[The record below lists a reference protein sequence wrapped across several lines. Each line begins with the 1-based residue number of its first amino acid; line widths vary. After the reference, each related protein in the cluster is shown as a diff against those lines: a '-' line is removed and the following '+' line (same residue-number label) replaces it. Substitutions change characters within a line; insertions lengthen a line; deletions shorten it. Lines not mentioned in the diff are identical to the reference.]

1 MVKVNK
7 LITQMNPINPII
19 DDDLPFMTVK
29 YWDVPNG
36 FRIGNIND
44 SFLDDYVD
52 ALDLEFADKEIVGD
66 TFVYFFNLLNRVW
79 NKNKDIVKKYANYD
93 HTKIHF
99 TYDTVNSTISVS
111 SNSGSGES
119 HNTAKSKHIDV
130 PLTANDETPSSKDEN
145 SNDDENSYSNE
156 GTTTITNTLDDGD
169 INLINKLIDN
179 YRSVLNV
186 LIDVF
191 SECFLICESY
201 KF

>member
-1 MVKVNK
+1 MGVK
-7 LITQMNPINPII
+7 ITERMNPIKPII
-19 DDDLPFMTVK
+19 SDDLPFMTVK
-29 YWDVPNG
+29 YWDVPKG
-36 FRIGNIND
+36 FRIGDIND
-44 SFLDDYVD
+44 SFLYDYKD

-79 NKNKDIVKKYANYD
+79 NKKKDIVKKYAKYD

-99 TYDTVNSTISVS
+99 TYDTVNNSLSITE
-111 SNSGSGES
+111 NSGDGSSYG
-119 HNTAKSKHIDV
+119 KSNNVHIDV
-130 PLTANDETPSSKDEN
+130 PLTANDETPSSKDNNE
-145 SNDDENSYSNE
+145 SNDNNVYSNRGRNE
-156 GTTTITNTLDDGD
+156 IINTLDDGD

-191 SECFLICESY
+191 SECFLLCESY